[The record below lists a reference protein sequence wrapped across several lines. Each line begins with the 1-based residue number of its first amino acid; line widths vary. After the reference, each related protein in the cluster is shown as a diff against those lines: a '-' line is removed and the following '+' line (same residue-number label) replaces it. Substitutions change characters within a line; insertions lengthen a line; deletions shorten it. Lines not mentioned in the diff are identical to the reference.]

1 MSLKAEEFFF
11 FFFSF
16 NSMILYYGRPKKLG
30 GGGVLHDFQYCSS
43 FEKARRSIFSTNFY
57 FRAKLIDDFSD
68 TVKKS
73 S

>member
-1 MSLKAEEFFF
+1 MEDPR
-11 FFFSF
+11 
-16 NSMILYYGRPKKLG
+16 NLG
-30 GGGVLHDFQYCSS
+30 GGLHDFQYCSS